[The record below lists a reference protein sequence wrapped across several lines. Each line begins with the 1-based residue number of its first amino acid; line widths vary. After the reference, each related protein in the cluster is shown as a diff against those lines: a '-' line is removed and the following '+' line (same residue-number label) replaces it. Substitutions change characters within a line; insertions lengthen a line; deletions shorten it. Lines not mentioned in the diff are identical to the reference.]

1 MRVKNIIETVIGGVL
16 ASVIAGI
23 ISASTGAVVRWLKR
37 EPAGVGADNYM
48 GLLTLKALAV
58 FMIVLCIAYT
68 LALVFLLGAE
78 LAPALLR

>member
-1 MRVKNIIETVIGGVL
+1 MKNIIETVIGGVL

-23 ISASTGAVVRWLKR
+23 ISASAGAAVRWLKQ
-37 EPAGVGADNYM
+37 ETIGVGADNHI

-78 LAPALLR
+78 LAPVLLR